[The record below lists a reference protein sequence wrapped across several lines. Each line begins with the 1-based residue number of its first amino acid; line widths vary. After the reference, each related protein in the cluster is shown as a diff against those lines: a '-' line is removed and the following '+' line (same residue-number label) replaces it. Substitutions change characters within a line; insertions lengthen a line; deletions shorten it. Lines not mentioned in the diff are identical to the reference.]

1 MLGRAG
7 RRNCAERRPILHA
20 AGLPAS
26 AIAVRMSTSRNAVI
40 GLLNLEGLIGC
51 KLLRA
56 NDNRPLQALHDR
68 MECDLE
74 VGRLRGDS
82 FLIV

>member
-1 MLGRAG
+1 
-7 RRNCAERRPILHA
+7 
-20 AGLPAS
+20 
-26 AIAVRMSTSRNAVI
+26 MSTSRNAVI

-74 VGRLRGDS
+74 VGCLRGDS